1 MRLHM
6 NKMLVSLGLSAVVAL
21 GVGSSDARAQV
32 ISKTGTVAAEFLQ
45 IGVGERA
52 MALGG
57 AYVAMAD
64 DISALYWNPAGITH
78 IPTYGFTLAKT
89 NWITDLELDH
99 VGAVYRVR
107 QNAVIGFSLQ
117 WLGYP
122 PLDVRTETYPEGT
135 GETFDGYDMAAG
147 LTYGMQITDRFR
159 VGSTVKLIRQ
169 NIWHTSAQ
177 TAAIDIGTQFET
189 DLPGKLVIG
198 AVIRNFGGQM
208 KMEGRDLRGFI
219 DPDPNSLGNNDR
231 VPVNLETEGWSL
243 PMVFQF
249 GVAAR
254 LLDTRMH
261 KLRVEV
267 DALHPNANHESVNMG
282 MEYSFQNRFEVRG
295 GYNSMFLPDAESGLT
310 AGMGLRKTMFN
321 GHELRIEYGYK
332 PMGRL
337 GQTHSF
343 GFTIGR

>member
-1 MRLHM
+1 MFSNATTLGSAI
-6 NKMLVSLGLSAVVAL
+6 LLAVS
-21 GVGSSDARAQV
+21 VGITDAQAQI

-52 MALGG
+52 MGLGG
-57 AYVAMAD
+57 AYVALAD
-64 DISALYWNPAGITH
+64 DITALYWNPAGITH
-78 IPTYGFTLAKT
+78 IRTYGITLSKT

-99 VGAVYRVR
+99 VGMVYRVR
-107 QNAVIGFSLQ
+107 QNAVVGFSLQ

-122 PLDVRTETYPEGT
+122 PLDVRTETYPDGT

-147 LTYGMQITDRFR
+147 LTYAMQVTDRFR

-177 TAAIDIGTQFET
+177 TAALDIGTQFAT
-189 DLPGKLVIG
+189 DLPGQLVIG

-231 VPVNLETEGWSL
+231 VPVNLETEGWPL

-261 KLRVEV
+261 KLLMEI
-267 DALHPNANHESVNMG
+267 DALHPNANHESVNLG
-282 MEYSFQNRFEVRG
+282 MEYSFQNRFDVRG
-295 GYNSMFLPDAESGLT
+295 GYNALFLPDAESGLT
-310 AGMGLRKTMFN
+310 AGIGMRKTMFN

-343 GFTIGR
+343 GLTIGR

>member
-1 MRLHM
+1 M
-6 NKMLVSLGLSAVVAL
+6 KYFILVTAL
-21 GVGSSDARAQV
+21 MIAGMSEAQSQIV
-32 ISKTGTVAAEFLQ
+32 SKSGTVAAEFLQ

-52 MALGG
+52 MGLGG

-64 DISALYWNPAGITH
+64 DITALYWNPAGITH
-78 IPTYGFTLAKT
+78 IKTYGFTVSKT
-89 NWITDLELDH
+89 DWITDLELDH
-99 VGAVYRVR
+99 FGMVYRIR
-107 QNAVIGFSLQ
+107 PNAVVGFSLQ

-122 PLDVRTETYPEGT
+122 SLLVRTETYPEGT

-147 LTYGMQITDRFR
+147 LTYGLQVTNRFR
-159 VGSTVKLIRQ
+159 VGATLKLIRQ

-177 TAAIDIGTQFET
+177 TAAMDIGTQFET

-208 KMEGRDLRGFI
+208 KMQGRDLRAFI
-219 DPDPNSLGNNDR
+219 DPDPISLGNNDR
-231 VPVNLETEGWSL
+231 VPVNLETEPWPL

-261 KLRVEV
+261 KLRMEV
-267 DALHPNANHESVNMG
+267 DALHPNANHESMNIG
-282 MEYSFQNRFEVRG
+282 LEYSFQDRFDVRT
-295 GYNSMFLPDAESGLT
+295 GYNALFLPDAESGFT
-310 AGMGLRKTMFN
+310 AGMGVRKTMFN

-343 GFTIGR
+343 GVTIGR

>member
-1 MRLHM
+1 
-6 NKMLVSLGLSAVVAL
+6 MLLAGVSESHGQTV
-21 GVGSSDARAQV
+21 
-32 ISKTGTVAAEFLQ
+32 SKSGTVAAEFLQ
-45 IGVGERA
+45 IGIGERA
-52 MALGG
+52 MGLGG

-78 IPTYGFTLAKT
+78 IKTYGFSISKT
-89 NWITDLELDH
+89 DWITDLELDH
-99 VGAVYRVR
+99 FGMVYRVR
-107 QNAVIGFSLQ
+107 PNAVVGFSLQ

-122 PLDVRTETYPEGT
+122 ALLVRTETNPDGT
-135 GETFDGYDMAAG
+135 GETFDGYDLAAG
-147 LTYGMQITDRFR
+147 LTYGQQVTSRFR
-159 VGSTVKLIRQ
+159 VGGTLKLIRQ

-198 AVIRNFGGQM
+198 AMIRNFGGQM
-208 KMEGRDLRGFI
+208 KMDGRDLRAFI
-219 DPDPNSLGNNDR
+219 DPDPISLGNNDR
-231 VPVNLETEGWSL
+231 VPVNLETEPWPL

-254 LLDTRMH
+254 LVDTPMHTLRM
-261 KLRVEV
+261 EV
-267 DALHPNANHESVNMG
+267 DALHPNANYESVNVG
-282 MEYSFQNRFEVRG
+282 MEYSFQGRFDVRT
-295 GYNSMFLPDAESGLT
+295 GYNALFLPDAESGFT
-310 AGMGLRKTMFN
+310 AGMGVRKTMFN

-343 GFTIGR
+343 GLTIGR